1 MKKLLSFLLSLLFLT
16 SPFSY
21 GLNLHYCGEQLVDIA
36 SFFVKAEG
44 CGMEPEHNDTKE
56 SSSFHQSSCCD
67 DVVLLPDLLEDFSTS
82 SEIILDAET
91 QVDLQSALPTIGNA
105 FFMPNVPNTFTLP
118 RPPLLVFECYKE
130 YNQLIVYG

>member
-1 MKKLLSFLLSLLFLT
+1 MKRLVSFLLSLLFLT

-36 SFFVKAEG
+36 SVFVKAEG
-44 CGMEPEHNDTKE
+44 CGMEPEQKGVTE
-56 SSSFHQSSCCD
+56 SSSLYQSSCCD
-67 DVVLLPDLLEDFSTS
+67 DVVLLPNLLEDFSTS

-105 FFMPNVPNTFTLP
+105 FFMPNIPNAFPLP
-118 RPPLLVFECYKE
+118 RPPLLVFEYYKE
-130 YNQLIVYG
+130 YNQLIVYS